1 MQVLDKLRQR
11 RLPRL
16 LSMVVD
22 LAEFLRVQPELAGHP
37 HVRRRQPVPALRV
50 GPRLLPSRDRLLRHV
65 RPAWCPPPRR
75 VRSGPA
81 GMPRPLLFGQAT
93 AEVAA
98 GQASSPWM
106 WPSYQPCTAACKIA
120 DSGVA
125 SPEFMALIAFS
136 TISLSTADS
145 RSGNGGDGI
154 GPCGPVMAGNPT
166 PAIRSGLRGA
176 GWPILPPRRYTSAA
190 GRSRQGK
197 ALLRDLVR
205 GGR

>member
-22 LAEFLRVQPELAGHP
+22 LAEFVRVQPGLAGHP
-37 HVRRRQPVPALRV
+37 HVRGRQPVAAVRV
-50 GPRLLPSRDRLLRHV
+50 GPRLLPSRDRLLRYV

-98 GQASSPWM
+98 GA
-106 WPSYQPCTAACKIA
+106 
-120 DSGVA
+120 GVL
-125 SPEFMALIAFS
+125 ALDVA
-136 TISLSTADS
+136 LVPAVH
-145 RSGNGGDGI
+145 GGDGI